1 MAERLKTGT
10 QQNWEERNYL
20 SLGPNFRID
29 VGNPQMGID
38 GENVYNFYGV
48 TNSKDQSSISLTQG
62 GHLRILND
70 RTVEITAGNKS
81 EEEGVDIALN
91 SLNGSITI
99 TALSNGSVQI
109 KGKNIIL
116 DAAEDIDIKAG
127 RNIKLTAG
135 TTIDMEAIE
144 IKVDGLFGNVI
155 ETVLGTFGTQVFSLT
170 SFAGDVAGLAANNI
184 GIGGAIG
191 AATNVAG
198 TFAWGYERCQISLL

>member
-198 TFAWGYERCQISLL
+198 TFA

>member
-10 QQNWEERNYL
+10 QQNWEERNYC

-38 GENVYNFYGV
+38 GENVYNIYGV
-48 TNSKDQSSISLTQG
+48 TNSRDQSSISLTQS
-62 GHLRILND
+62 GHFRILND
-70 RTVEITAGNKS
+70 RTIEITAGNKS

-99 TALSNGSVQI
+99 TALGNGSVQI
-109 KGKNIIL
+109 KGKNIVL

-135 TTIDMEAIE
+135 TTIEMEALKIE
-144 IKVDGLFGNVI
+144 VDGLLGNVI
-155 ETVLGTFGTQVFSLT
+155 ETVLGTLGTQAFSLT

-184 GIGGAIG
+184 GLGGAIG
-191 AATNVAG
+191 AATNIAG
-198 TFAWGYERCQISLL
+198 RFA

>member
-1 MAERLKTGT
+1 MAERLKTDT
-10 QQNWEERNYL
+10 QQTWEERNYF

-38 GENVYNFYGV
+38 GENVYSFYGV

-62 GHLRILND
+62 GHFRILND
-70 RTVEITAGNKS
+70 RSIEITAGNKS

-91 SLNGSITI
+91 SLNGNITL
-99 TALSNGSVQI
+99 TALANGSIQI
-109 KGKNIIL
+109 KGRNIVL

-135 TTIDMEAIE
+135 TTIQMEAMKIE
-144 IKVDGLFGNVI
+144 VDGLLGNVV
-155 ETVLGTFGTQVFSLT
+155 EAVLGSFATQVFSVT
-170 SFAGDVAGLAANNI
+170 SFAADI

-191 AATNVAG
+191 AATNIAG
-198 TFAWGYERCQISLL
+198 KFAGSE